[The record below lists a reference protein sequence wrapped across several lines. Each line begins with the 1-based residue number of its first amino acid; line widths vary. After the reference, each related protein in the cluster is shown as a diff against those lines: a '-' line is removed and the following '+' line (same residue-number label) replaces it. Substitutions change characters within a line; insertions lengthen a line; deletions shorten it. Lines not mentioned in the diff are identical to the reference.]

1 MEAVVDFTAVAEDF
15 MAEEASMAADSAAV
29 VVSAARDLALV

>member
-1 MEAVVDFTAVAEDF
+1 MEAVVDFTVV
-15 MAEEASMAADSAAV
+15 AEEASMAADSAAV

>member
-1 MEAVVDFTAVAEDF
+1 MEAVVDF